1 MSYYG
6 GGGAG
11 PAIRRNI
18 ERNEEA
24 DARARLRERIAR
36 LEAQIRALGHE
47 PVA

>member
-1 MSYYG
+1 MSY
-6 GGGAG
+6 GGAG

-18 ERNEEA
+18 ERSQEA
-24 DARARLRERIAR
+24 DERGRLQGRIQR